1 MTMSTLFGEQQ
12 RDSRVSDIG
21 AKLVL
26 NKAYNGD
33 AESMLSVALSY
44 AQGKKGFPK
53 DFPEAIKW
61 FSRSAELGNA
71 YAQNFLASAYSK
83 GEGVPQ
89 DKKLAFEWWSRA
101 SELGYPEA
109 MYNLAICYSKG
120 MGTKLNY
127 KEKL

>member
-1 MTMSTLFGEQQ
+1 MATSLSFAEQQ

-53 DFPEAIKW
+53 DF
-61 FSRSAELGNA
+61 
-71 YAQNFLASAYSK
+71 
-83 GEGVPQ
+83 
-89 DKKLAFEWWSRA
+89 
-101 SELGYPEA
+101 
-109 MYNLAICYSKG
+109 
-120 MGTKLNY
+120 
-127 KEKL
+127 

>member
-1 MTMSTLFGEQQ
+1 MSTLFGEQQ

-53 DFPEAIKW
+53 DFFLMFSAKKDFFAII
-61 FSRSAELGNA
+61 L
-71 YAQNFLASAYSK
+71 
-83 GEGVPQ
+83 V
-89 DKKLAFEWWSRA
+89 
-101 SELGYPEA
+101 
-109 MYNLAICYSKG
+109 
-120 MGTKLNY
+120 
-127 KEKL
+127 